1 MSLAYPSY
9 WGSDGEPCRW
19 VEVSVRC
26 GSSSPGAC
34 GKPLRIRSSIRVPRF
49 ARMVGPGKMPL
60 YPATGVD
67 SPGRIWARPSRSVR
81 AKWSTGLAG
90 SPPSYVVA

>member
-26 GSSSPGAC
+26 GRSSPGAS
-34 GKPLRIRSSIRVPRF
+34 GKPLRIRSSIRVPRL
-49 ARMVGPGKMPL
+49 ARIVGPGKIPL

-67 SPGRIWARPSRSVR
+67 SPGRTCIRPSRSVT
-81 AKWSTGLAG
+81 A
-90 SPPSYVVA
+90 